1 MIIAFITISFFVSL
15 FFAIVWNASGVH
27 NTIVK
32 MFFIVLSVWSGYLIL
47 QFLPTVELSGQM
59 RLL

>member
-1 MIIAFITISFFVSL
+1 MIIAFITISFFIFL
-15 FFAIVWNASGVH
+15 FLAIKWSSRGVR
-27 NTIVK
+27 NTILK
-32 MFFIVLSVWSGYLIL
+32 MIFIVLSVWAGYLIL